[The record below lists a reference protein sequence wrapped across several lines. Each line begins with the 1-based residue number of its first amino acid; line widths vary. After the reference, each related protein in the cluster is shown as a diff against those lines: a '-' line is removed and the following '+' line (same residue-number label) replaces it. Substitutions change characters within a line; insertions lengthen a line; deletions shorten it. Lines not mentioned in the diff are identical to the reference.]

1 MYKISISFL
10 KTPIIIEIICNFAAI
25 KCKATTLDAQP
36 LSLVIGNTS
45 IIT

>member
-25 KCKATTLDAQP
+25 KCNAAMPDAQP
-36 LSLVIGNTS
+36 LSVDIDNTS

>member
-25 KCKATTLDAQP
+25 KCKAIMPDAQP
-36 LSLVIGNTS
+36 LSVDIDNTS

>member
-25 KCKATTLDAQP
+25 KCKTTTPNAQP
-36 LSLVIGNTS
+36 LSVVIDNTS

>member
-25 KCKATTLDAQP
+25 KCKATAPDAQP
-36 LSLVIGNTS
+36 LSLVIDNTS